1 MTTGRSSKNKTV
13 ITAAEIG
20 EYAYCAKAWRL
31 KRDGVAPRGSQLGAG
46 TAFHHQ
52 HGEMV
57 TDAAHW
63 ERQGRR
69 VAGLAFL
76 LLLLLAF
83 YLWLTGGAR

>member
-1 MTTGRSSKNKTV
+1 MSRSPKNKTV
-13 ITAAEIG
+13 MTAAEVG

-31 KRDGVAPRGSQLGAG
+31 KRDGVAPRGAQLGEG
-46 TAFHHQ
+46 TAFHQQ

-57 TDAAHW
+57 TDAALW

-76 LLLLLAF
+76 LLLILMF
-83 YLWLTGGAR
+83 YLLLTGGAR